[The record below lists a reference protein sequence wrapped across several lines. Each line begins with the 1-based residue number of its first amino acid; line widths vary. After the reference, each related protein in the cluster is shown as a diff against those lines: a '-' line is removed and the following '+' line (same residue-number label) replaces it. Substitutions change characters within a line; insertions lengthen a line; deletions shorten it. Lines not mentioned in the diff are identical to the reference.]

1 VCRQAFTYRSDHD
14 KAAHATSSTLLA
26 IGDDIRRLKHFIIDH
41 DGGLAPGVARVQE
54 QYRLIPIDYTG
65 YPHAFTYHLN
75 SISRT
80 LLRAIAHAIRMGY
93 CFIHNL
99 STHNTLYPCLLPC
112 YTRLIWQ
119 WLKRMELVMDLDA
132 DDLREIIQQNRK
144 LLQTHKRHKRV
155 IEGQIAG
162 FGKLHAPSHLLLQE
176 SDLDEQIQECESNIE
191 AV

>member
-1 VCRQAFTYRSDHD
+1 MTKLRTRPVQPCLPL
-14 KAAHATSSTLLA
+14 ATIYGASSTSLLITTVA
-26 IGDDIRRLKHFIIDH
+26 WRL
-41 DGGLAPGVARVQE
+41 GS
-54 QYRLIPIDYTG
+54 
-65 YPHAFTYHLN
+65 HAF
-75 SISRT
+75 R
-80 LLRAIAHAIRMGY
+80 LRAIAHAIRMGY